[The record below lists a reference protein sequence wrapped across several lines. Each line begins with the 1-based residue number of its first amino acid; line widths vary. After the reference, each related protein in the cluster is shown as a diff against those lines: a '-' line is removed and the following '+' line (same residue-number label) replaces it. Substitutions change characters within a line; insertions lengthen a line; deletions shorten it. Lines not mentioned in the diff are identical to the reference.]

1 MEKVVYGGR
10 ENCYRLA
17 NDKVEL
23 IVTADVGP
31 RIIRFGFL
39 GRENMFGEIKGQLGT
54 TKSDSWMIFGGHRLW
69 HSPEAART
77 YYPDFEPVL
86 VQEIEDGLVVTQ
98 KPEPTTGIQKQME
111 IRMSPDR
118 PEVQVKHTLI
128 NHNVWPVETAPW
140 SLSVMDVGG
149 TAIVPLP
156 PRGSHPE
163 SMTSTSVLS
172 IWPYTDL
179 SDPRWGLGFRFVLLK
194 QDSHNTVPQ
203 KIGVFNSEGWAA
215 YANHNALFVKQ
226 TPLQFDGIY
235 PDLGV
240 NFELFTN
247 EMILEVESLG
257 PLEMIPPKGTIDHF
271 EYWTLHDNVSQPQ
284 NDEDVE
290 KLILPLLKQ

>member
-1 MEKVVYGGR
+1 MEKVAYGGW

-17 NDKVEL
+17 NDQVEL
-23 IVTADVGP
+23 IVTSDVGP
-31 RIIRFGFL
+31 RIIRFGFI
-39 GRENMFGEIKGQLGT
+39 GRENMFGEIQDQLGM

-69 HSPEAART
+69 HAPEAART

-86 VQEIEDGLVVTQ
+86 VQEIENGLIVTQ

-111 IRMSPDR
+111 IRMKPDS

-128 NHNVWPVETAPW
+128 NHNVWSVETAPW
-140 SLSVMDVGG
+140 GLSVMDVGG
-149 TAIVPLP
+149 TAIVPFP

-163 SMTSTSVLS
+163 SMTPTSVLS

-179 SDPRWGLGFRFVLLK
+179 SDPRWGLGFRFILLK
-194 QDSHNTVPQ
+194 QDPNNSVAQ
-203 KIGVFNSEGWAA
+203 KMGIFNSEGWAA

-257 PLEMIPPKGTIDHF
+257 PLEMIPPKGTIDHL
-271 EYWTLHDNVSQPQ
+271 EYWTLYDNVSQPN

-290 KLILPLLKQ
+290 KLILPLLK